1 MYSNQTL
8 ISVILLSFIVS
19 CGHVSNKAEKN
30 AEGQLI
36 LNFEAQHPSSFFSER
51 IFDKIELI
59 PLETTD
65 DCLVGTKPELL
76 SDTQHFFIREQQ
88 QQVVLRFDRSGKFL
102 NRIGRRGGGPQEFQD
117 DILDFDIDPFAK
129 TVEILAPN
137 GQLLRYDYEGRFLS
151 NQNYEILAQSFIK
164 AGTTYWFNLGVSK
177 LNIDGRLLKVSEDG
191 TVVEK
196 FLPINTDWF
205 GDFGPNFT
213 RSGDV
218 ISFKEVFS
226 HTVYRIN
233 DDGPVETTFI
243 NFGKYSLLKNI
254 YERDPFTVL
263 GDLDSKG
270 WAHIYKYLEN
280 EQFVYIHFIVQ
291 QNNEVIYYHWL
302 VNKKTGNSV
311 LQELLPDNP
320 LYEMLEEAKILTAGN
335 ELVFLANAPI
345 LMKCTDPFFNKV
357 NNIRNSLSEET
368 NPVIVSLR
376 IKDF

>member
-1 MYSNQTL
+1 MKH
-8 ISVILLSFIVS
+8 ILFYFIFLSFVVS
-19 CGHVSNKAEKN
+19 CGQVNNKAEKN
-30 AEGQLI
+30 AEGQLV
-36 LNFEAQHPSSFFSER
+36 LNFEAQHSSSFFSDR
-51 IFDKIELI
+51 IFDTIEMI
-59 PLETTD
+59 SLETTD
-65 DCLVGTKPELL
+65 DCLVGIKPELL
-76 SDTQHFFIREQQ
+76 SDAQHFFIREQQ

-102 NRIGRRGGGPQEFQD
+102 NRIGQRGGGPHEFQD
-117 DILDFDIDPFAK
+117 GILDFDIDPFAK
-129 TVEILAPN
+129 TVEILAPE
-137 GQLLRYDYEGRFLS
+137 GQLLRYDYDGQFIS
-151 NQNYEILAQSFIK
+151 NQNYGINAQSFIK
-164 AGTTYWFNLGVSK
+164 AGTIYWFNLGVSK

-191 TVVEK
+191 KVIEK
-196 FLPINTDWF
+196 FLPLNTDWF

-218 ISFKEVFS
+218 ISFKEPFS

-233 DDGPVETTFI
+233 EDGPVETTLI

-254 YERDPFTVL
+254 YEKDPFTVL

-291 QNNEVIYYHWL
+291 QNQEVIYYHWL

-335 ELVFLANAPI
+335 ELVFLANTPI
-345 LMKCTDPFFNKV
+345 LMKCTEPFFNSA
-357 NNIRNSLSEET
+357 NIIKNSLSEEA